1 LNPHRAPS
9 PPDLDLAGGI
19 RRPSALG
26 WLLLAFGVI
35 ASAGV
40 LHEYDVLENR
50 VAEETRAL
58 TRARR
63 MGDGGRVAPT
73 RPPPGEAELKPALA
87 VARVLNRDWQALLS
101 SIGNAAADPG
111 VALLEVEQDGAKG
124 SLKIAGEA
132 RTLPEVFAF
141 AKRLEVDDV
150 LREVRLS
157 GYTLRRDG
165 PTPVIGFSIQ
175 ARWEVSR

>member
-1 LNPHRAPS
+1 
-9 PPDLDLAGGI
+9 
-19 RRPSALG
+19 
-26 WLLLAFGVI
+26 
-35 ASAGV
+35 
-40 LHEYDVLENR
+40 
-50 VAEETRAL
+50 
-58 TRARR
+58 
-63 MGDGGRVAPT
+63 
-73 RPPPGEAELKPALA
+73 
-87 VARVLNRDWQALLS
+87 LS